1 MVLNVVVVLGVGR
14 GVVVLWCCGVRCV
27 LSPPQW
33 TPEPVHR
40 GWAGRTEGDSDE
52 SGGEGDRMVAG
63 EERVGGVGA
72 PWPDQHKLNSL
83 HSDFEAFN

>member
-33 TPEPVHR
+33 TPEPVHH
-40 GWAGRTEGDSDE
+40 GWAGRTEGDRDE
-52 SGGEGDRMVAG
+52 SEARGIEWWWERKEWEGSARPG
-63 EERVGGVGA
+63 
-72 PWPDQHKLNSL
+72 PINT
-83 HSDFEAFN
+83 N